1 VVLIPGKPVELGS
14 GEFFGELALL
24 TGQPRNADV
33 VSLGYC
39 SLLELSSGDF
49 QALLAGDAE
58 LKRAIEAVAEERLHP
73 QHNGTRAQQRDR
85 QVGR

>member
-1 VVLIPGKPVELGS
+1 MVLIPGKPVELGS

-39 SLLELSSGDF
+39 RLLELGSEDF
-49 QALLAGDAE
+49 QNLLAGDPE
-58 LKRAIEAVAEERLHP
+58 MKRAIEAVAAGRM
-73 QHNGTRAQQRDR
+73 TRHR
-85 QVGR
+85 V